1 MFKKMCKYLVGFG
14 VVSFIIW
21 QRNISNN
28 IKDKLK
34 LRVEKSSNNHMLI
47 FSGFYKKYVKRPL
60 DFLVALLSIIILFP
74 LMSGIALAVRLKLG
88 RPVFFT
94 QSRPGLNEK
103 IFKIYKFRTM
113 TDERGKDGELLSD
126 SERLTK
132 FGEKLRSTSFDE
144 LPELINILKGE
155 MSLVGPRPQ
164 LVKDM
169 VFMCEEHR
177 KRHRVRPGLTGLA
190 QINGRNAI
198 DWEKKLDYDIDYCK
212 NITFMR
218 DIWIICK
225 TIKKVLIKDGI
236 TEEGEATASNYGD
249 YLLLKGKINQEIYDK
264 KLEEAQRYLKLGGN
278 KNGTL

>member
-1 MFKKMCKYLVGFG
+1 MKRVLD
-14 VVSFIIW
+14 II
-21 QRNISNN
+21 ISGT
-28 IKDKLK
+28 
-34 LRVEKSSNNHMLI
+34 M
-47 FSGFYKKYVKRPL
+47 
-60 DFLVALLSIIILFP
+60 IILFSP
-74 LMSGIALAVRLKLG
+74 VLLILAVIVKVNLG
-88 RPVFFT
+88 SPIIFK
-94 QSRPGLNEK
+94 QLRPGKEEH
-103 IFKIYKFRTM
+103 FFYMYKFRTM
-113 TDERGKDGELLSD
+113 TNEKNGMGQLLSD
-126 SERLTK
+126 DVRLTK
-132 FGEKLRSTSFDE
+132 IGKILRETSLDE
-144 LPELINILKGE
+144 LPELFNVFFGD
-155 MSLVGPRPQ
+155 MSIVGPRPQ